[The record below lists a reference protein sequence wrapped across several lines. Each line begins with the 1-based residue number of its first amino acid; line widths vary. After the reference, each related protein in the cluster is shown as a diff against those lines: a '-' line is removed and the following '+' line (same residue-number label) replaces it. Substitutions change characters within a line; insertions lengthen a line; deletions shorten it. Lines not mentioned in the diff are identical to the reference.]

1 MRFQAV
7 FLDAGGTLIH
17 PDRSFILERLTE
29 CGVRPDRQ
37 GMDAAE
43 RSARDLLRSILL
55 SEASEDD
62 ASRLRMF
69 WDAFVRSAGCP
80 DDAVPGVVDAIMRR
94 HRDGRLWVDV
104 QDGTEAV
111 LRTLREEGYTLG
123 VVSNSDGRVES
134 LLELAG
140 LRKYLGF
147 VVDSAVVGVEKPDP
161 GIFRIALERAG
172 VEARLAVHVG
182 DIYEIDVMG
191 ARAAG
196 VEGILLDP
204 AGTEDVDA
212 PTLRSLAEL
221 PAWLAQNAPV
231 PSTD

>member
-1 MRFQAV
+1 MGFEAV

-17 PDRSFILERLTE
+17 PDRSFILERLAD
-29 CGVRPDRQ
+29 CGVRLDVA
-37 GMDAAE
+37 GIDAAE
-43 RSARDLLRSILL
+43 RNARDLLRSVLL
-55 SEASEDD
+55 SESSEDD
-62 ASRLRMF
+62 ATRLRIF
-69 WDAFVRSAGCP
+69 WDAFVRSADCP
-80 DDAVPGVVDAIMRR
+80 DEAVPDVVDAIMRR

-104 QDGTEAV
+104 QDGTAAV
-111 LRTLREEGYTLG
+111 LGTLRGEGYTLG
-123 VVSNSDGRVES
+123 VVSNADGRVES
-134 LLELAG
+134 FLELAG
-140 LRKYLGF
+140 LRKYLDF

-161 GIFRIALERAG
+161 AIFRIALERAG
-172 VEARLAVHVG
+172 VEPRLAVHVG

-212 PTLRSLAEL
+212 PTIRSLAEL
-221 PAWLAQNAPV
+221 PAWLADHAPA